1 MINEIEINAS
11 ELDEDFVEKIKE
23 EYGKNANL
31 KITVV
36 PADNQAT
43 DSDFWE
49 VISKL
54 DWSKGEDDTEILQA
68 AIDFLSQKNDADIIR
83 FTETLAKKL
92 YDLDYK
98 KYAKNLGKNS
108 YEKGKGFSADN
119 FLYARACVVANG
131 FQFYEKVKNN
141 PEKMPKSFTFEALL
155 YLEKKAWYQ
164 KNNSDFSHE
173 TSFSYETFSNPEG
186 WSNTLTDRVLD

>member
-1 MINEIEINAS
+1 MVNEIEINAS
-11 ELDEDFVEKIKE
+11 ELDAHFVEKIKE
-23 EYGKNANL
+23 EYGKNVNL
-31 KITVV
+31 KITVM
-36 PADNQAT
+36 PTDNQAT

-54 DWSKGEDDTEILQA
+54 DWSKGENDREILQT
-68 AIDFLSQKNDADIIR
+68 AIDFLAQKSNSDIIR

-108 YEKGKGFSADN
+108 YKKGKGFSADN

-131 FQFYEKVKNN
+131 FEFYEKVKNN
-141 PEKMPKSFTFEALL
+141 PEKMPKLFTFEALL
-155 YLEKKAWYQ
+155 YLGKKAWYQ

-173 TSFSYETFSNPEG
+173 TAFSYETFSNPAG
-186 WSNTLTDRVLD
+186 WNKTLKDRLLS